1 MPFSDLFIINKAM
14 MYTALNNGALRQ
26 KLNYFLSA
34 FSSTVSAL
42 SGTDKVSEKKSMLG
56 QVRKNFVLPTHI

>member
-1 MPFSDLFIINKAM
+1 